1 MSSLKSKVKVKIA
14 VAVMTAGLL
23 GVGGATLGGASFTP
37 VAHKPGHPQ
46 PPGCEKAKV
55 KYGKKPKKNCPNT
68 PPNAPS
74 NNGNGNSQNAPGHN
88 K

>member
-1 MSSLKSKVKVKIA
+1 MSTLKSKVKVKIA

-55 KYGKKPKKNCPNT
+55 KYGKKPKKNCPNQQASPT
-68 PPNAPS
+68 PPP
-74 NNGNGNSQNAPGHN
+74 GNSGNAPGKN

>member
-37 VAHKPGHPQ
+37 VAHKAGHPQ

-55 KYGKKPKKNCPNT
+55 KYGKKPKKNCPNQT
-68 PPNAPS
+68 PTPTSPP
-74 NNGNGNSQNAPGHN
+74 GNSGNAPGHN